1 MPFRAVPAVNPHKNQ
16 EGENSRIP
24 PVCQRRYPGIP
35 FSIGKPPHF
44 RWTYR
49 GTWAIRRS
57 LRAARGNG
65 PVCKNGRSS
74 PFRDPLRP
82 FFRQQNTPACS
93 NARKQAVSTHFS
105 RSPDLRIHSR
115 RTAFSRLLP
124 MADFRHVRGLHAY
137 SGGTVPDSNRI
148 HYSPRNPVGIPAA
161 LKRFS
166 IALMILLFLG
176 FVKRLSAHC
185 VRARKKQNFSYS
197 SLQNRIHLL

>member
-35 FSIGKPPHF
+35 FTVHRKAAAFPLDVLRHMGNPPQPSG
-44 RWTYR
+44 RKR
-49 GTWAIRRS
+49 GTARYAKTAE
-57 LRAARGNG
+57 AA
-65 PVCKNGRSS
+65 

-82 FFRQQNTPACS
+82 FFRQQNTSACS

-161 LKRFS
+161 LKRF
-166 IALMILLFLG
+166 
-176 FVKRLSAHC
+176 
-185 VRARKKQNFSYS
+185 
-197 SLQNRIHLL
+197 